1 MAPRAWRFAP
11 LVFAGA
17 IAGCATG
24 RFVAPVEIPIPVSLT
39 EAEAAWGEAT
49 RDCRAVEAYGG
60 EVRASVAIDSRRFPT
75 LRLGLAVE
83 RDGRIAIDARVSGSS
98 FFTLRGR
105 GEAATLVLSQERQVV
120 TGRVDEILDAL
131 AGLPI
136 GPERL
141 LAVLTGCLSLA
152 PATTGERVGPFVRV
166 TGPDA
171 VVYLTRASGPWRV
184 RAGSFGSLSVD
195 YATRDGAWPSQIVL
209 RSVAGRTPDVDVSL
223 SIASFDRA
231 PRDPSVFAVVTPAGA
246 ERISLETLRERGPLS
261 RRGP

>member
-1 MAPRAWRFAP
+1 M
-11 LVFAGA
+11 
-17 IAGCATG
+17 
-24 RFVAPVEIPIPVSLT
+24 
-39 EAEAAWGEAT
+39 
-49 RDCRAVEAYGG
+49 
-60 EVRASVAIDSRRFPT
+60 
-75 LRLGLAVE
+75 
-83 RDGRIAIDARVSGSS
+83 AIDARVSGSS

-184 RAGSFGSLSVD
+184 RAGTFGSLSVD

-209 RSVAGRTPDVDVSL
+209 RSVAGRTGPTRRL
-223 SIASFDRA
+223 PFDRGFRPGA
-231 PRDPSVFAVVTPAGA
+231 TRSVGVCRRDARRRRAL
-246 ERISLETLRERGPLS
+246 SLKTLRERGPLS